1 MTLKELNTYELPLWL
16 QRYWERI
23 QNRAFHEMKE
33 ENEQYQKLFE
43 KCEKMENENDFITK
57 IVEGDAMTE
66 AFSLNE
72 SEVKILASFL
82 RLKADYNELEAMKIY
97 LIGCRDMYCML
108 RIMKII
114 E

>member
-33 ENEQYQKLFE
+33 ENEQYQELCE

-66 AFSLNE
+66 AFPLNE
-72 SEVKILASFL
+72 SEVKTLSSFL
-82 RLKADYNELEAMKIY
+82 RLKADYDELEAMKIY
-97 LIGCRDMYCML
+97 LIGCRDMYYML
-108 RIMKII
+108 RCMRIL